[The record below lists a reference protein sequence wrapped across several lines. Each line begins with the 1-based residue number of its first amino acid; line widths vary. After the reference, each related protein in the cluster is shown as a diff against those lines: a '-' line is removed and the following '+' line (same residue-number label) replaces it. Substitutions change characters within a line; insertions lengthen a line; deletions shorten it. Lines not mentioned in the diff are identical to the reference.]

1 MRVAVVGG
9 GIAGMAA
16 AWALQDFADVSLFEA
31 RPRLGGHTDTHNLL
45 VNGRP
50 YAVDSGFIV
59 FNRTHYPLFSAWLDE
74 LGVASRPTDM
84 SFSVRREEDGGPVV
98 EYGTAS
104 LGALFCHRRNLV
116 SPRFLSMLGGIRR
129 FYREA
134 AEVAGDDARTLGEFL
149 DARRYSRAFVDD
161 HLLPMC
167 AALWSAPLA
176 RVRELSVAH
185 VAAFMANHGLLR
197 LRNRPQWRVI
207 EGGSS
212 AYVDAFVRRF
222 RGRRLV
228 GRRVEH
234 VARGPGGVRVAP
246 ADGAAERFDR
256 VVLACHAD
264 QALALI
270 EPTPVERAVLGA
282 LKYRRNRA
290 VVHSDPSVMPR
301 RRAAWSSW
309 NVVADSRGGA
319 ARCRV
324 TYWMNR
330 LQGIAGERQFFV
342 TLNPRAPL
350 RDVWIERD
358 YAHPVFTP
366 EARRAQRRRGEMNG
380 VGGVYYCGACW
391 GWGFHEDG
399 FRSAVDA
406 ADALRRE
413 LRDAA

>member
-31 RPRLGGHTDTHNLL
+31 RPRLGGHTDTHNLQ
-45 VNGRP
+45 VNGRA

-84 SFSVRREEDGGPVV
+84 SFSVRCEGDGGASV
-98 EYGTAS
+98 EYGTTS
-104 LGALFCHRRNLV
+104 LRALFCQRRNLF
-116 SPRFLSMLGGIRR
+116 SPRFLSMLRGIRR
-129 FYREA
+129 FYRDA
-134 AEVAGDDARTLGEFL
+134 AGVDPDDARTLGEYL
-149 DARRYSRAFVDD
+149 DAQGYPGPFVDD

-176 RVRELSVAH
+176 SASEMSVAH

-197 LRNRPQWRVI
+197 LRGRPGWRVV

-212 AYVDAFVRRF
+212 AYVDAFARRF
-222 RGRRLV
+222 RGRRRV
-228 GRRVEH
+228 GRPVERVE
-234 VARGPGGVRVAP
+234 RGRGGVRVAT
-246 ADGAAERFDR
+246 AGGEAEPFDR

-264 QALALI
+264 QALALLA
-270 EPTPVERAVLGA
+270 PTPAECEVLGA

-290 VVHSDPSVMPR
+290 VVHSDPSAMPR

-309 NVVADSRGGA
+309 NVTATARGGA
-319 ARCRV
+319 ASCRA

-330 LQGIAGERQFFV
+330 LQGIAGGQQFFV
-342 TLNPRAPL
+342 TLNPQGPL
-350 RDVWIERD
+350 RQVWIERD

-366 EARRAQRRRGEMNG
+366 EARRAQARRDEING
-380 VGGVYYCGACW
+380 VDGTFYCGAYW

-406 ADALRRE
+406 ADALCRE

>member
-16 AWALQDFADVSLFEA
+16 AYALQDFAEVSLFEA
-31 RPRLGGHTDTHNLL
+31 RQRLGGHTDTHNLL
-45 VNGRP
+45 VNGRT

-59 FNRTHYPLFSAWLDE
+59 FNRTNYPLFSAWLDE

-84 SFSVRREEDGGPVV
+84 SFSVRREEAGDAAV

-104 LGALFCHRRNLV
+104 LGALFCHRRNLF
-116 SPRFLSMLGGIRR
+116 SPRFLSMLRGIRR

-134 AEVAGDDARTLGEFL
+134 AQVAVDDECTLGEFL
-149 DARRYSRAFVDD
+149 DAQRYPAPFVDD

-167 AALWSAPLA
+167 AALWSGPLA
-176 RVRELSVAH
+176 AVRDLSVAH

-197 LRNRPQWRVI
+197 LRDRPAWRVVV
-207 EGGSS
+207 GGSS
-212 AYVDAFVRRF
+212 AYVDAFLRCF
-222 RGRRLV
+222 RGRYRS
-228 GRRVEH
+228 GRAVERVE
-234 VARGPGGVRVAP
+234 RGPDGVRVAT

-264 QALALI
+264 QALALLA
-270 EPTPVERAVLGA
+270 PRPVEREVLGA

-290 VVHSDPSVMPR
+290 VVHSDPSAMPR

-309 NVVADSRGGA
+309 NVTATSRGGI

-330 LQGIAGERQFFV
+330 LQGISEGQQFFV
-342 TLNPRAPL
+342 TLNPQAPL
-350 RDVWIERD
+350 RRVWIERD

-366 EARRAQRRRGEMNG
+366 EARRAQKRRAELNG
-380 VGGVYYCGACW
+380 VDGTFYCGAYW

-399 FRSAVDA
+399 FRSAADA
-406 ADALRRE
+406 VNALRRE
-413 LRDAA
+413 CQVAA

>member
-16 AWALQDFADVSLFEA
+16 AHHLQDFADVSLFEA
-31 RPRLGGHTDTHNLL
+31 ASRLGGHTDTHNVR
-45 VNGRP
+45 VNGRA

-59 FNRTHYPLFSAWLDE
+59 FNRTNYPLFSAWLDE

-84 SFSVRREEDGGPVV
+84 SFSVRREGDGGAGV
-98 EYGTAS
+98 EYGTTS
-104 LGALFCHRRNLV
+104 LRALFCQRRNLL
-116 SPRFLSMLGGIRR
+116 SPRFLSMLHGIRR
-129 FYREA
+129 FYRDA
-134 AEVAGDDARTLGEFL
+134 AGVDPDDARTLGEYL
-149 DARRYSRAFVDD
+149 DAQGYPGPFVDD

-176 RVRELSVAH
+176 GVRELSIAH

-197 LRNRPQWRVI
+197 LRDRPAWRVVA
-207 EGGSS
+207 GGSS

-228 GRRVEH
+228 ARAVEG
-234 VARGPGGVRVAP
+234 VERGADGVRVVA
-246 ADGAAERFDR
+246 AGGAAERFDR

-264 QALALI
+264 QALALLDAR
-270 EPTPVERAVLGA
+270 PAERAVLGA
-282 LKYRRNRA
+282 LGYRRNRA

-309 NVVADSRGGA
+309 NVTAGLGA
-319 ARCRV
+319 AAAQCRV

-330 LQGIAGERQFFV
+330 LQGMADEPSFFV
-342 TLNPRAPL
+342 TLNPQGPL
-350 RDVWIERD
+350 RHVWVERD
-358 YAHPVFTP
+358 YAHPFFTP
-366 EARRAQRRRGEMNG
+366 EARRAQKRRAEIDGA
-380 VGGVYYCGACW
+380 GGTYYCGAYW

-399 FRSAVDA
+399 FRSAMDVV
-406 ADALRRE
+406 DALRRE
-413 LRDAA
+413 RRDAA

>member
-16 AWALQDFADVSLFEA
+16 AWTLQDFADVTLFEA

-45 VNGRP
+45 VNGRAC
-50 YAVDSGFIV
+50 AVDSGFIV

-84 SFSVRREEDGGPVV
+84 SFSVRREEDGAAAV

-104 LGALFCHRRNLV
+104 LGALFCRRRNLI
-116 SPRFLSMLGGIRR
+116 SPRFLSMLRGIRR

-134 AEVAGDDARTLGEFL
+134 GQVAADDERTLGEFL
-149 DARRYSRAFVDD
+149 DAERYPKPFVDD

-176 RVRELSVAH
+176 GADETSVAH
-185 VAAFMANHGLLR
+185 VAAFMANHGLLT
-197 LRNRPQWRVI
+197 LRGRPRWRVV

-212 AYVDAFVRRF
+212 AYVDAFARRF
-222 RGRRLV
+222 RGRRRV
-228 GRRVEH
+228 GRPVERVE
-234 VARGPGGVRVAP
+234 RGRGGMRVAT
-246 ADGAAERFDR
+246 AGGASEPFDR

-264 QALALI
+264 QALALLA
-270 EPTPVERAVLGA
+270 PTPVEREVLGA

-290 VVHSDPSVMPR
+290 VVHSDPSAMPR

-309 NVVADSRGGA
+309 NVTATERGGVTS
-319 ARCRV
+319 CRV

-330 LQGIAGERQFFV
+330 LQGITGGQQFFV
-342 TLNPRAPL
+342 TLNPQGPPRQ
-350 RDVWIERD
+350 VWIERD

-366 EARRAQRRRGEMNG
+366 EARRAQARRDEING
-380 VGGVYYCGACW
+380 VDGTYYCGAYW

-406 ADALRRE
+406 VDALRRE

>member
-16 AWALQDFADVSLFEA
+16 AHVLQDFAEVTLFEA
-31 RPRLGGHTDTHNLL
+31 EPRLGGHTDTHNLL
-45 VNGRP
+45 VDGRTC
-50 YAVDSGFIV
+50 AVDSGFIV
-59 FNRTHYPLFSAWLDE
+59 FNRTNYPLFSAWLDE

-84 SFSVRREEDGGPVV
+84 SFSVRREGDDGASV
-98 EYGTAS
+98 EYGTAT
-104 LGALFCHRRNLV
+104 LGALFCQRRNLV
-116 SPRFLSMLGGIRR
+116 SARFLSMLRGIRR

-134 AEVAGDDARTLGEFL
+134 ARVAGDDARTLGEFL
-149 DARRYSRAFVDD
+149 DARRYPGAFVDD

-197 LRNRPQWRVI
+197 LRNRPAWRVI

-228 GRRVEH
+228 GRRVER
-234 VARGPGGVRVAP
+234 VARGSGGVRVAT

-290 VVHSDPSVMPR
+290 VVHSDPSAMPR

-309 NVVADSRGGA
+309 NVVADCRAGA

-330 LQGIAGERQFFV
+330 LQGIAGGRHFFV

-350 RDVWIERD
+350 RNVWIERE

-366 EARRAQRRRGEMNG
+366 EARRAQRRRGELNG
-380 VGGVYYCGACW
+380 VGGLYYCGACW

-406 ADALRRE
+406 AHALRRE